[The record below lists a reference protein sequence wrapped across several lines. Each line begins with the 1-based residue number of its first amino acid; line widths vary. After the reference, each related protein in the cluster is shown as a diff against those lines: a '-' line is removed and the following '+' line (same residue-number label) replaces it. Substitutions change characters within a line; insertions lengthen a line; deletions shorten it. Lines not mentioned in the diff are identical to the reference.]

1 MPPLDVKAITIIGT
15 GLLGGSIGLALKAA
29 GFRGQVLGAGRRQQ
43 TLDAAKVRGCIDET
57 FVDWAPAI
65 ARSGLV
71 VLATPLGHF
80 PDLLARLAELDH
92 PDLVITDVGSTKL
105 RVCQDAARLLPD
117 PRKFVGSHP
126 MAGSEQQGPQH
137 ARPDLFR
144 GRPCIMVDEPGI
156 ASLSSPPAER
166 VKSLWQTLGMR
177 LLNMPAAEHDRKVA
191 AVSHLPHALA
201 VLLVEA
207 AISGQALDVASTG
220 FGDTTR
226 IAGGDPQ
233 VWLDI
238 FRTNRPAM
246 LDAIDGFQQQLAQ
259 FRQMLVTMNERDL
272 KHLLERAQAHRE
284 KWGRQQ
290 P

>member
-29 GFRGQVLGAGRRQQ
+29 GFKGQVLGAGRRQQ
-43 TLDAAKVRGCIDET
+43 TLDAAKARGCIDEA

-80 PDLLARLAELDH
+80 PDLLAQLAKLDH

-105 RVCQDAARLLPD
+105 QVCQDAARLLPA

-137 ARPDLFR
+137 ARADLFR
-144 GRPCIMVDEPGI
+144 GRPCIMVDDPAV
-156 ASLSSPPAER
+156 ASLASPAAER

-177 LLNMPAAEHDRKVA
+177 LLTMPAAEHDRKVA

-207 AISGQALDVASTG
+207 AIRSQAIDVTSTG

-238 FRTNRPAM
+238 FSTNRPAM
-246 LDAIDGFQQQLAQ
+246 LEAIDGFQLQLSQ
-259 FRQMLVTMNERDL
+259 FRQMLATMNEQDL
-272 KHLLERAQAHRE
+272 KALLERAQTHRE

-290 P
+290 T

>member
-1 MPPLDVKAITIIGT
+1 MAPLDVKAITIIGT

-29 GFRGQVLGAGRRQQ
+29 GFKGEVLGAGRRRQ
-43 TLDAAKVRGCIDET
+43 TLDAAKVRGCIDEA
-57 FVDWAPAI
+57 FVDWAPAV

-80 PDLLARLAELDH
+80 PDLLAQLAKLDH

-105 RVCQDAARLLPD
+105 QVCQDAIRLLPA

-137 ARPDLFR
+137 ARADLFR
-144 GRPCIMVDEPGI
+144 GRPCIMVDEPGVAPL
-156 ASLSSPPAER
+156 ASPAAER
-166 VKSLWQTLGMR
+166 VRSLWQALGMR
-177 LLNMPAAEHDRKVA
+177 LLTMPAAEHDRKVA

-207 AISGQALDVASTG
+207 AIHGQALDVASTG
-220 FGDTTR
+220 FADTTR

-246 LDAIDGFQQQLAQ
+246 LEAIDGFQQHLNQ
-259 FRQMLVTMNERDL
+259 FRQMLATMNERDI
-272 KHLLERAQAHRE
+272 KQLLERAQAHRE

-290 P
+290 T